1 VSTHV
6 QPVGAPPQ
14 PVSSLPAPSRG
25 RRRAVLFVA
34 CTTLLAL
41 IAATL
46 YLGLRSDRYEANADV
61 LVAPLATDDPEF
73 QGLPLIRESSDGS
86 RPVQTAA
93 GLLRGTAIA
102 ALTAETLGGDWTEQK
117 VEDAVGVAPRG
128 ESNLVAVTAQS
139 DNADEAA
146 EVANRYANAALQFR
160 LRSIEPALERE
171 IRAVEAEGGNGAGLQ
186 RLRDAK
192 ANGDPTLSIS
202 SPARAPSS
210 SSLPSAPL
218 VLLAALIVGLLV
230 GIAGVLVADVA
241 RTPPTLP
248 A

>member
-1 VSTHV
+1 VNIS
-6 QPVGAPPQ
+6 PQ
-14 PVSSLPAPSRG
+14 PVHVAAPSHG
-25 RRRAVLFVA
+25 RRRAILFVA
-34 CTTLLAL
+34 CTTILAL
-41 IAATL
+41 IAAAL
-46 YLGLRSDRYEANADV
+46 YLGLRSERYEASTDV
-61 LVAPLATDDPEF
+61 LVAPLETEDPAF
-73 QGLPLIRESSDGS
+73 QNLPLIRESSDGS

-93 GLLRGTAIA
+93 GLLRATAIA
-102 ALTAETLGGDWTEQK
+102 ELTADALGGDWTELK

-128 ESNLVAVTAQS
+128 ESNLIAITAQS
-139 DNADEAA
+139 GDPEEAA
-146 EVANRYANAALQFR
+146 EIANRYANAALQFR
-160 LRSIEPALERE
+160 RRSIEPALERE
-171 IRAVEAEGGNGAGLQ
+171 IRAVEAEAGSAASLQ

-241 RTPPTLP
+241 RPPP
-248 A
+248 APAA

>member
-1 VSTHV
+1 MTV
-6 QPVGAPPQ
+6 A
-14 PVSSLPAPSRG
+14 APSQG
-25 RRRAVLFVA
+25 RRRTVLFVV

-41 IAATL
+41 IAAAL
-46 YLGLRSDRYEANADV
+46 YLGLRSDRYEASADV

-93 GLLRGTAIA
+93 GLLRGTAITE
-102 ALTAETLGGDWTEQK
+102 LTADALGGDWTEQK

-128 ESNLVAVTAQS
+128 ESNLVAITAQS
-139 DNADEAA
+139 GDPDEAA
-146 EVANRYANAALQFR
+146 EIANRYANAALQFR
-160 LRSIEPALERE
+160 RRQIQPALERE
-171 IRAVEAEGGNGAGLQ
+171 IRAVEAEAGGSASLQ

-192 ANGDPTLSIS
+192 ANGDPTLSVS

-210 SSLPSAPL
+210 SALPSAPL
-218 VLLAALIVGLLV
+218 VLLAALIVGLLI

-241 RTPPTLP
+241 RTPQAP
-248 A
+248 AA

>member
-1 VSTHV
+1 MST
-6 QPVGAPPQ
+6 
-14 PVSSLPAPSRG
+14 PSRD
-25 RRRAVLFVA
+25 RRRAVLFVV
-34 CTTLLAL
+34 CTTVLAL
-41 IAATL
+41 IAAAL
-46 YLGLRSDRYEANADV
+46 YLGLRSDRYEASADV
-61 LVAPLATDDPEF
+61 LVSPLTSEDPGF
-73 QGLPLIRESSDGS
+73 QNLPLIRESSDGS

-102 ALTAETLGGDWTEQK
+102 AMTAEALGGDWTEKK
-117 VEDAVGVAPRG
+117 VEEAVGVAPRG
-128 ESNLVAVTAQS
+128 ESNLVAITAQS
-139 DNADEAA
+139 EDPAEAA

-160 LRSIEPALERE
+160 RRSIEPALERE
-171 IRAVEAEGGNGAGLQ
+171 IRAVEAEGNSGAALQ

-202 SPARAPSS
+202 SPAREPSG
-210 SSLPSAPL
+210 SSLPSSKL

-230 GIAGVLVADVA
+230 GIGGLLVADVA